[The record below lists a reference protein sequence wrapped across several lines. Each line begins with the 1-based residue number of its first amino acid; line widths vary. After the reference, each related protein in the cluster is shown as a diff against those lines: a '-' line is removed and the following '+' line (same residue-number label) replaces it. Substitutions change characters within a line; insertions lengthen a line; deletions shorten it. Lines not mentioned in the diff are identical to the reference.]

1 MRFSDIDFLK
11 NELFEIYVVIQY
23 HLWYILVL
31 SLVSYALWYIT
42 IQTVQGKHQI
52 VSRVKLN
59 HKIYIII

>member
-1 MRFSDIDFLK
+1 MRFSDTDFLK

-31 SLVSYALWYIT
+31 SLVSYAVWYIT
-42 IQTVQGKHQI
+42 IQTVQGKHQT